1 MALRGPTRL
10 HACLRFDSATVP
22 KERRS
27 PLKTFGVKNTMLNK
41 TRFNPLV
48 ITAAVSASIIFAATA
63 IAEKIESGLP
73 DQALTEVE
81 IAGLLFMREEEK
93 LARDSY
99 LVLFDSWGIPVFDN
113 ISGSEQ
119 LHMDAMKALI
129 DRYGLEDPVKD
140 ELVIGEYQNQDLQ
153 ALFDTLM
160 AKGELSAT
168 DALEVGA
175 VIEETDIIDIHHE
188 IDLAEQEDII
198 STYESLVC
206 GSRNHLRAFVGQLEL
221 NGVIYEPEFLSMDEY
236 LEIIEHSV
244 ERDCGKSVLR
254 DKGRK

>member
-1 MALRGPTRL
+1 
-10 HACLRFDSATVP
+10 
-22 KERRS
+22 
-27 PLKTFGVKNTMLNK
+27 MLNK
-41 TRFNPLV
+41 KQIKSLMIVAATSVGLV
-48 ITAAVSASIIFAATA
+48 FAATA
-63 IAEKIESGLP
+63 IAGQGAAGQPSP
-73 DQALTEVE
+73 VLTEDE

-113 ISGSEQ
+113 ISESEQ
-119 LHMDAMKALI
+119 RHMDAMKALI

-198 STYESLVC
+198 STYECLVC

-221 NGVIYEPEFLSMDEY
+221 NGVIYEPGFLSLDEY
-236 LEIIEHSV
+236 LEIIHHPV
-244 ERDCGKSVLR
+244 ERDCGKIVFG